1 MTFSTLSGPLRV
13 GPIKEGASRNTG
25 LCVLAQQYDSGTI
38 TGTSGTIIRATPFII
53 PRGAYII
60 DIVVDA
66 LQLMNGS
73 STVSFYAGTTLN
85 GSDLLGLTNTLTN
98 SGIQTDVSSASTNN
112 YGTISTI
119 LGNPNLN
126 AAAKRTAALN
136 ADATIHTTLQIG
148 GATATQGRINM
159 TLLYVQRAENGAQY
173 PASA

>member
-1 MTFSTLSGPLRV
+1 MTFATLSGPVRI

-66 LQLMNGS
+66 LQFTNGVATAS
-73 STVSFYAGTTLN
+73 VSVGTTLG
-85 GSDLLGLTNTLTN
+85 GSDLMGLTNTLTN
-98 SGIQTDVSSASTNN
+98 SGFQTDVSGASTNN
-112 YGTISTI
+112 YSTISTI
-119 LGNPNLN
+119 LGNPNTT

-136 ADATIHTTLQIG
+136 ADATIYTTIQIG
-148 GATATQGRINM
+148 GGTATQGRIGI
-159 TLLYVQRAENGAQY
+159 TLVYLQRNEDGAQN

>member
-1 MTFSTLSGPLRV
+1 MTFSTVSGPLRV
-13 GPIKEGASRNTG
+13 GPVKEGVGRNTG
-25 LCVLAQQYDSGTI
+25 LCVLAQQYDTGVI

-53 PRGAYII
+53 PKGAYIV

-66 LQLMNGS
+66 LQFTNGAA
-73 STVSFYAGTTLN
+73 TVLFSVGTTLD

-119 LGNPNLN
+119 LGNPS
-126 AAAKRTAALN
+126 AAASAKRTAALN
-136 ADATIHTTLQIG
+136 ADAPIYTTLQIG
-148 GATATQGRINM
+148 GATATQGRLNM

>member
-38 TGTSGTIIRATPFII
+38 TGTSGTFIRATPFII

-66 LQLMNGS
+66 LQFTNIGAS
-73 STVSFYAGTTLN
+73 VQFTVGTTL
-85 GSDLLGLTNTLTN
+85 GGIELLQNTLTGF
-98 SGIQTDVSSASTNN
+98 GIATDVTTFTGSY

-119 LGNPNLN
+119 LNNPSTNVS
-126 AAAKRTAALN
+126 AKRTAALN
-136 ADATIHTTLQIG
+136 ADATIHTTLILG
-148 GATATQGRINM
+148 GGTNTTQGRINM
-159 TLLYVQRAENGAQY
+159 TLLYVQRAEDGAQN
-173 PASA
+173 PVSA

>member
-25 LCVLAQQYDSGTI
+25 LCVLAQQYDSGII
-38 TGTSGTIIRATPFII
+38 TGTSGTVIRATPFII

-66 LQLMNGS
+66 LQLMNGI
-73 STVSFYAGTTLN
+73 STVLFYVGTTLG
-85 GSDLLGLTNTLTN
+85 GSDLLTANNTLTS
-98 SGIQTDVSSASTNN
+98 SGIQTDVSGATTNN
-112 YGTISTI
+112 YGTVSTI
-119 LGNPNLN
+119 LNN
-126 AAAKRTAALN
+126 AGTTTAAKRTAALN

-148 GATATQGRINM
+148 GTTATQGRISM
-159 TLLYVQRAENGAQY
+159 TLLYVQRAENGSQY